1 MRPGLKRRE
10 ATIAAD
16 MAGLG
21 GAANAADM
29 EGLEVVANA
38 VVVAVSVGDAA
49 AGVEEEAVSTAEAA
63 AEAAAAE
70 AETDNIWSDVLESR
84 WFAGL
89 GVVRFTYYIV
99 CESHKRR
106 GMAGRIGSPEEW
118 NRSAVGM
125 RIERDRTLVSLILP
139 IAYKPLPKSATTCA
153 GT

>member
-21 GAANAADM
+21 VAANAADM

-38 VVVAVSVGDAA
+38 AVVAVSVGDAA

-89 GVVRFTYYIV
+89 GVVRFTYY
-99 CESHKRR
+99 S
-106 GMAGRIGSPEEW
+106 M
-118 NRSAVGM
+118 
-125 RIERDRTLVSLILP
+125 
-139 IAYKPLPKSATTCA
+139 
-153 GT
+153 